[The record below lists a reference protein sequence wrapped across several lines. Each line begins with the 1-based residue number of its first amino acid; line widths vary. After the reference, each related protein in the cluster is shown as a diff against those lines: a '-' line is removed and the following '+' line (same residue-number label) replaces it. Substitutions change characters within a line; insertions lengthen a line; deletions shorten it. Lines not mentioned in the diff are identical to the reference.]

1 LETELYKEEEHDSNQ
16 KESDAYS
23 LYLYGMRSPVTRDT
37 YLRRLRIFFNHI
49 QLLSNGEPMNV
60 RCNLFVDK
68 SRTTPGW
75 AFSQILIF
83 LQFQKDRVENREISP
98 ATLRNFVKSIK
109 LLCEMTDI
117 EVGWKRITRGLPK
130 TRRYADD
137 RAPTLSEIQKIAE
150 YPDRRIKALL
160 FTMASSGIRLSAWD
174 YLRWGHVKPIERD
187 GNVVAAKMVVY
198 AGDPEEYFTFIT
210 SEAYHELKK
219 WIEYRKEAGEEIN
232 EKSWLM
238 RWKWDTK
245 KGHNRGLVTAPRKLE
260 TIGIKRLIN
269 DALWAQGVRKK
280 SQLNGRR
287 YDFQADHGLRKWFKT
302 RLELSG
308 MKSINIEILMG
319 RSLGL
324 SDSYYR
330 VTENELLGDYL
341 KAQDMLII
349 DPKNELKNQIKEQTD
364 RNQQDNLIIKGKLQE
379 KDEEISA
386 LKEENSV
393 NKDAITFLSD
403 KLQEVINRMN
413 SIESNNSNS
422 I

>member
-1 LETELYKEEEHDSNQ
+1 MEIEVYKEKEQENYP

-49 QLLSNGEPMNV
+49 QLLSNNEPMDV

-68 SRTTPGW
+68 SRTTSGW

-117 EVGWKRITRGLPK
+117 EIGWKRITRGLPK

-137 RAPTLSEIQKIAE
+137 RAPTLSELQKTAQ
-150 YPDRRIKALL
+150 YPDRRMKALL
-160 FTMASSGIRLSAWD
+160 YTMASSGIRLSAWD
-174 YLRWGHVKPIERD
+174 YLRWGHIRPIERD
-187 GNVVAAKMVVY
+187 GNIVAAKVIVY

-210 SEAYHELKK
+210 FEAYNELEK

-232 EKSWLM
+232 DKSWLK

-287 YDFQADHGLRKWFKT
+287 YDFQADHGMRKWYKT

-330 VTENELLGDYL
+330 VTENELLEDFL
-341 KAQDMLII
+341 KVQHSLLI
-349 DPKNELKNQIKEQTD
+349 DEKNQLQNQLSEYEV
-364 RNQQDNLIIKGKLQE
+364 RNSQENYLIKGKLLE
-379 KDEEISA
+379 KEEEISF
-386 LKEENSV
+386 LKE
-393 NKDAITFLSD
+393 KDRIKEEAISDLSD
-403 KLQEVINRMN
+403 QLILIQKRMDQLEN
-413 SIESNNSNS
+413 L
-422 I
+422 

>member
-1 LETELYKEEEHDSNQ
+1 METELYKEENQDSNP

-23 LYLYGMRSPVTRDT
+23 LYLYGMRSPITRDT

-49 QLLSNGEPMNV
+49 QLLSNEQPMDV

-75 AFSQILIF
+75 AFSQILNF
-83 LQFQKDRVENREISP
+83 LQFQKERVEKREISP
-98 ATLRNFVKSIK
+98 ATLKNFVKAIK

-117 EVGWKRITRGLPK
+117 EIGWKRITRGLPK

-137 RAPTLSEIQKIAE
+137 RAPTLLEIQKIAE
-150 YPDRRIKALL
+150 YPDRRIRALL
-160 FTMASSGIRLSAWD
+160 YTMASSGIRLSAWD
-174 YLRWGHVKPIERD
+174 YLQWGHIRPIKRD
-187 GNVVAAKMVVY
+187 GKIVAAKVIVY

-210 SEAYHELKK
+210 FEAYNELEK
-219 WIEYRKEAGEEIN
+219 WMEYRKEAGEEIT

-280 SQLNGRR
+280 SQLIGRR

-330 VTENELLGDYL
+330 VTENELLEDYL
-341 KAQDMLII
+341 KVQNILII
-349 DPKNELKNQIKEQTD
+349 DSKNQLENQIKEQTD
-364 RNQQDNLIIKGKLQE
+364 RNQQDNYIIRGKLLE
-379 KDEEISA
+379 KDEEI
-386 LKEENSV
+386 K
-393 NKDAITFLSD
+393 
-403 KLQEVINRMN
+403 KLNEHYQSEIKSLREDMETRFQQLI
-413 SIESNNSNS
+413 SRIDSTKL
-422 I
+422 

>member
-1 LETELYKEEEHDSNQ
+1 
-16 KESDAYS
+16 
-23 LYLYGMRSPVTRDT
+23 MRSPVTRDT
-37 YLRRLRIFFNHI
+37 YLRRLRIFFNYI
-49 QLLSNGEPMNV
+49 KLLSSEEPMDV

-68 SRTTPGW
+68 SRATPGW
-75 AFSQILIF
+75 AFSQILTF

-117 EVGWKRITRGLPK
+117 EIGWKRITRGLPK

-137 RAPTLSEIQKIAE
+137 RAPTLMEIQKISE

-160 FTMASSGIRLSAWD
+160 YTMASSGIRLSAWD
-174 YLRWGHVKPIERD
+174 YLRWGHVRPIERE
-187 GNVVAAKMVVY
+187 GKIIAAKVIVY
-198 AGDPEEYFTFIT
+198 SGDPEEYFTFIT
-210 SEAYHELKK
+210 FEAYHELEK
-219 WIEYRKEAGEEIN
+219 WIEYRKEAGEEIT
-232 EKSWLM
+232 ERSWVM

-245 KGHNRGLVTAPRKLE
+245 KGHNRGLATAPRKLE

-287 YDFQADHGLRKWFKT
+287 YDFQADHGMRKYYKT

-330 VTENELLGDYL
+330 VTENELLEDYL
-341 KAQDMLII
+341 KVQHFLII
-349 DPKNELKNQIKEQTD
+349 DEKNQLQNQLSEYEV
-364 RNQQDNLIIKGKLQE
+364 RNSQENYLIKGKLLE
-379 KDEEISA
+379 KEEEISF
-386 LKEENSV
+386 LKERDRIKEE
-393 NKDAITFLSD
+393 AISDLSD
-403 KLQEVINRMN
+403 QLILIQKRMDHL
-413 SIESNNSNS
+413 EDL
-422 I
+422 

>member
-1 LETELYKEEEHDSNQ
+1 LKTELYQEKQQENSPKQ
-16 KESDAYS
+16 SDAYS
-23 LYLYGMRSPVTRDT
+23 LYLYAMRSPVTRDT
-37 YLRRLRIFFNHI
+37 YLRRLRTFFNHI
-49 QLLSNGEPMNV
+49 QLLSNDEPMDV

-68 SRTTPGW
+68 SRTNPGW
-75 AFSQILIF
+75 AFSQILNF

-117 EVGWKRITRGLPK
+117 EIVWKRITRGLPK

-137 RAPTLSEIQKIAE
+137 RAPTLSELQKIGE
-150 YPDRRIKALL
+150 YPDRRMKALL
-160 FTMASSGIRLSAWD
+160 YTMASSGIRLGAWD
-174 YLRWGHVKPIERD
+174 YLRWGHVRPIKRE
-187 GNVVAAKMVVY
+187 GKIVAAKLIVY

-210 SEAYHELKK
+210 FEAYHELEK
-219 WIEYRKEAGEEIN
+219 WLEYRKEAGEEIN
-232 EKSWLM
+232 EKSWVM

-280 SQLNGRR
+280 SQLIGKR
-287 YDFQADHGLRKWFKT
+287 YDFQADHGMRKWFKT

-308 MKSINIEILMG
+308 MKSINIEILLG

-330 VTENELLGDYL
+330 VTENELLEDYL
-341 KAQDMLII
+341 KVQHSLII
-349 DPKNELKNQIKEQTD
+349 DEKNQLQ
-364 RNQQDNLIIKGKLQE
+364 NQMSEYEVKNSQENYMIKGKLLE
-379 KDEEISA
+379 KEEEISF
-386 LKEENSV
+386 LKERDRIKEE
-393 NKDAITFLSD
+393 AISDLSD
-403 KLQEVINRMN
+403 QLILIQKRMDQLEN
-413 SIESNNSNS
+413 L
-422 I
+422 